1 MTSTPKPIT
10 LPQFRAR
17 FELVSDWVST
27 GRRAQ
32 VQVTRHREM
41 GRALEVMETMPEGT
55 HAGYERAFTYHWEQ
69 VRRAM
74 LRDGWGE
81 PIRALE
87 ETEHTTLKEATT
99 L

>member
-1 MTSTPKPIT
+1 MTSTPKPTT

-41 GRALEVMETMPEGT
+41 GRALEVMETMHEGT

-74 LRDGWGE
+74 FRDGWGDA
-81 PIRALE
+81 IRALE
-87 ETEHTTLKEATT
+87 ETERTTMKEATT